1 LAVKEAQLR
10 LALDNMPGG
19 MLLLDRDLNYVLF
32 NSQYSELYE
41 YPDGLVRVGGSIRG
55 AWRYRADRGVKLE
68 RLRVRYWLQADLQPP
83 EIDFRSTPESRHS
96 RGRH

>member
-19 MLLLDRDLNYVLF
+19 MLLLDGDLNYVLF
-32 NSQYSELYE
+32 NSQYSEMYE

-55 AWRYRADRGVKLE
+55 AWRYRADRGAKLE
-68 RLRVRYWLQADLQPP
+68 RLRVRYWLQAEVRAMSL
-83 EIDFRSTPESRHS
+83 RR
-96 RGRH
+96 